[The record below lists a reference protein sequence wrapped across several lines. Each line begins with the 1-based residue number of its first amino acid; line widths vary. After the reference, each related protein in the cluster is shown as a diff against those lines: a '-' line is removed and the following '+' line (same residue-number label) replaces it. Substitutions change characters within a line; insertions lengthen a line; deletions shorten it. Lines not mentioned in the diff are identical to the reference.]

1 VRRLIILTVVSL
13 LLGAV
18 AGVETWAQGAQGN
31 APRPRP
37 ATPASKAAAP
47 PSDPAKDDKNAPVVV
62 DADSLDSF
70 QKQGLA
76 IFKGNVIA
84 RQNNSVQYADKMEVY
99 TDSKTDRVERVVS
112 TGNIRIITRDCR
124 MGTAERAEYYDAEQR
139 VVLIGNARVWRDSDV
154 VTGERITIYIAE
166 DRSVVEGGKQERVK
180 AIFYQQGQGRPKSE
194 IKFGPAGPICP

>member
-1 VRRLIILTVVSL
+1 VRLPAVPAILAL
-13 LLGAV
+13 LLV
-18 AGVETWAQGAQGN
+18 ATIGGDAWAQGGP
-31 APRPRP
+31 PRPRA
-37 ATPASKAAAP
+37 ATPAPKPPASDKAK
-47 PSDPAKDDKNAPVVV
+47 DNDDKNAPVIV

-139 VVLIGNARVWRDSDV
+139 VVLIGNARVWRDADV

-180 AIFYQQGQGRPKSE
+180 AIFYQSGPNRPKSE
-194 IKFGPAGPICP
+194 IKFGPSGPICP

>member
-1 VRRLIILTVVSL
+1 MRTL
-13 LLGAV
+13 LV
-18 AGVETWAQGAQGN
+18 ASVLAALVMALADGVAWSQGAP
-31 APRPRP
+31 PRPRTGT
-37 ATPASKAAAP
+37 TPAARPGTQGEKSK
-47 PSDPAKDDKNAPVVV
+47 DDDKNAPVIV

-76 IFKGNVIA
+76 IFKGNVVA

-99 TDSKTDRVERVVS
+99 TDSKTNRVERVVS

-124 MGTAERAEYYDAEQR
+124 MGTAERTEYYDAEQR

-154 VTGERITIYIAE
+154 VTGERITIFLAE

-180 AIFYQQGQGRPKSE
+180 AIFYQSDPNRPKAE
-194 IKFGPAGPICP
+194 IKFGPSGPICP

>member
-1 VRRLIILTVVSL
+1 VLTSFVTLCVMSVAVV
-13 LLGAV
+13 GA
-18 AGVETWAQGAQGN
+18 WAQSP

-37 ATPASKAAAP
+37 AAPAMKP
-47 PSDPAKDDKNAPVVV
+47 PPDDPTKTDPGKDDKNAPVVV
-62 DADSLDSF
+62 DADTLDSF

-76 IFKGNVIA
+76 IFKGNVVA

-112 TGNIRIITRDCR
+112 TGNVRIVTRDCR

-154 VTGERITIYIAE
+154 VTGDRITIYIAE

-180 AIFYQQGQGRPKSE
+180 AIFYQTQGKAKGE
-194 IKFGPAGPICP
+194 IRYGPAGPICP

>member
-1 VRRLIILTVVSL
+1 MRRLIILTVVSVV
-13 LLGAV
+13 LGAP
-18 AGVETWAQGAQGN
+18 AGVETWAQGAPGN

-37 ATPASKAAAP
+37 TTPAPKPAAP
-47 PSDPAKDDKNAPVVV
+47 TDPAKDDKNAPVVV

-112 TGNIRIITRDCR
+112 TGNVRIITRDCR
-124 MGTAERAEYYDAEQR
+124 MGTAERTEYYDAEQR
-139 VVLIGNARVWRDSDV
+139 VVLIGHARVWRDSDV

-180 AIFYQQGQGRPKSE
+180 AIFYQQGSGRPKSE

>member
-1 VRRLIILTVVSL
+1 MGVAVVS
-13 LLGAV
+13 
-18 AGVETWAQGAQGN
+18 TWAQGA
-31 APRPRP
+31 APRPRSGAP
-37 ATPASKAAAP
+37 APKAA
-47 PSDPAKDDKNAPVVV
+47 PSDPAKTDPGKDDKNAPVIV

-76 IFKGNVIA
+76 IFKGNVVA

-112 TGNIRIITRDCR
+112 TGNVRIVTRDCR

-166 DRSVVEGGKQERVK
+166 DRSVVEGGKQDRVK
-180 AIFYQQGQGRPKSE
+180 AIFYPSQGKAKSE
-194 IKFGPAGPICP
+194 IKYGPSGPICP

>member
-1 VRRLIILTVVSL
+1 VRRLSILICFGLFLV
-13 LLGAV
+13 GA
-18 AGVETWAQGAQGN
+18 AGVETWAQAAQGN
-31 APRPRP
+31 APRP
-37 ATPASKAAAP
+37 AP
-47 PSDPAKDDKNAPVVV
+47 PAPKPVAPDDPAKDDKNGPVVV

-99 TDSKTDRVERVVS
+99 TDFKTDRVERVVS
-112 TGNIRIITRDCR
+112 TGNVRIITRDCR
-124 MGTAERAEYYDAEQR
+124 MGTAERTEYYDAEQR

-180 AIFYQQGQGRPKSE
+180 AIFYQDRPKTE
-194 IKFGPAGPICP
+194 VKIGPSGPICP

>member
-37 ATPASKAAAP
+37 ATPAPKPAA

>member
-1 VRRLIILTVVSL
+1 VPAILAL
-13 LLGAV
+13 LLV
-18 AGVETWAQGAQGN
+18 ATIGGDAWAQGS
-31 APRPRP
+31 APRPRA
-37 ATPASKAAAP
+37 ATPAPKPPASDKAK
-47 PSDPAKDDKNAPVVV
+47 DNDDKNAPVIV

-139 VVLIGNARVWRDSDV
+139 VVLIGNARVWRDADV

-180 AIFYQQGQGRPKSE
+180 AIFYQSGPNRPKSE
-194 IKFGPAGPICP
+194 IKFGPSGPICP

>member
-1 VRRLIILTVVSL
+1 VRRLIIPTFLGL
-13 LLGAV
+13 LLVGV
-18 AGVETWAQGAQGN
+18 AGVETWAQGN

-37 ATPASKAAAP
+37 VTPAPKAAA
-47 PSDPAKDDKNAPVVV
+47 PSDPAKDDKNGPVVV

-99 TDSKTDRVERVVS
+99 TDSKTDKVERVVS
-112 TGNIRIITRDCR
+112 TGNVRIITRDCR
-124 MGTAERAEYYDAEQR
+124 MGTAERTEYYDAEQR
-139 VVLIGNARVWRDSDV
+139 VVLIGNARVWKNSDV
-154 VTGERITIYIAE
+154 VTGERITIFIAE

-180 AIFYQQGQGRPKSE
+180 AIFYQSGPIRPKSDS
-194 IKFGPAGPICP
+194 KFGPAGPICP

>member
-1 VRRLIILTVVSL
+1 MRRLSILICFGLFLV
-13 LLGAV
+13 GA

-31 APRPRP
+31 APRPRS
-37 ATPASKAAAP
+37 ATPAPKPPAP
-47 PSDPAKDDKNAPVVV
+47 GDPAKDDKNGPVVV

-112 TGNIRIITRDCR
+112 TGNVRIITRDCR
-124 MGTAERAEYYDAEQR
+124 MGTAERTEYYDAEQR

-180 AIFYQQGQGRPKSE
+180 AIFYQQAQGRPKSE

>member
-1 VRRLIILTVVSL
+1 MPAVLALIL
-13 LLGAV
+13 LSAAGAD
-18 AGVETWAQGAQGN
+18 TWAQGS
-31 APRPRP
+31 APQSRP
-37 ATPASKAAAP
+37 APPAPKIPASDKAK
-47 PSDPAKDDKNAPVVV
+47 DNDDKNGPVVV

-99 TDSKTDRVERVVS
+99 TDSKTDKVERVVS
-112 TGNIRIITRDCR
+112 TGNVRIITRDCR
-124 MGTAERAEYYDAEQR
+124 MGTAERTEYYDAEQR
-139 VVLIGNARVWRDSDV
+139 LVLIGNARVWRDADV
-154 VTGERITIYIAE
+154 VTGERITILIAE

-180 AIFYQQGQGRPKSE
+180 AIFYQSGPSRPKSE